1 MNHQELYDKLMQIDL
16 LLEDNYP
23 KMAKELLEVL
33 IEEVK
38 YLKWK

>member
-1 MNHQELYDKLMQIDL
+1 MKQQELYDKLLQIDL

-33 IEEVK
+33 IDEIK
-38 YLKWK
+38 HTL

>member
-1 MNHQELYDKLMQIDL
+1 MKQQELYDKLIQIDL

-23 KMAKELLEVL
+23 KMAKEILEIL

-38 YLKWK
+38 HTL

>member
-1 MNHQELYDKLMQIDL
+1 MKQQELYDKLMQINL

-33 IEEVK
+33 IEEIK
-38 YLKWK
+38 YLDQ

>member
-1 MNHQELYDKLMQIDL
+1 MKQQELYDKLIQINL

-38 YLKWK
+38 YLDQ